1 MPRWGQYS
9 MVYLASWPYILEL
22 PVLPRIRVSKRY
34 DTYQRKYIMKNVLCW
49 FADRMKEP
57 SSWASGAVILVG
69 VGALVD
75 QPVVIIV
82 GIIGGALGWVLK
94 ERGDF

>member
-1 MPRWGQYS
+1 
-9 MVYLASWPYILEL
+9 
-22 PVLPRIRVSKRY
+22 
-34 DTYQRKYIMKNVLCW
+34 MKNVLYW
-49 FADRMKEP
+49 FVDRMKEP